1 MILQTLPTNC
11 GWKLFKIEGQ
21 LDFASGPTIQ
31 TAIAHIAGKGAGNV
45 LVDVEDVKTVDER
58 GVNALVSGV
67 RQLLRQ
73 NPGVHVAFVARSR
86 YLSQALGKAEYPV
99 AVPVYR
105 HGVEAIRAI
114 APAGSHRAA

>member
-31 TAIAHIAGKGAGNV
+31 TAIAHIAGEGAGNV

-58 GVNALVSGV
+58 GVNALVSGI
-67 RQLLRQ
+67 RHLLRQ
-73 NPGVHVAFVARSR
+73 NPSARVAFIARSR
-86 YLSQALGKAEYPV
+86 YLSETLRKADYP
-99 AVPVYR
+99 ASVPVYR
-105 HGVEAIRAI
+105 HGAEAIRAI
-114 APAGSHRAA
+114 APTGSHKAA